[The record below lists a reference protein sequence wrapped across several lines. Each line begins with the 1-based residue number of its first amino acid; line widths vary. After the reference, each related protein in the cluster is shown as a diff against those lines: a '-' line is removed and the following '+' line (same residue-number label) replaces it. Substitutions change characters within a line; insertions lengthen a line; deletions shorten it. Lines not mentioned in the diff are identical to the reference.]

1 MLYVALPE
9 EKIRKVSFYLAMEE
23 FVARNVTADDC
34 LFYWQVEPSVVFG
47 RNQLVS
53 NEVNVDYC
61 RSHGIG
67 MFRRKSGGGCVYAD
81 NDNVMFSFITGGDNV
96 GLTFN
101 RYMQMMVL
109 MLRRMGVEATADGRN
124 DILIEGRK
132 VSGTAFYHIPGRN
145 IVHGTMLFDTD
156 MDNMTRSITPPGEKL
171 ASNGVD
177 SVRRR
182 VALLKDYIDVSIDDF
197 KVDIRRTLCDG
208 EHVLTQADVEEI
220 ERIEREV
227 YLSPDFIYGNNPR
240 HTLTRRR
247 RIDGVGEL
255 EALIDVKGTVIKSV
269 TLNGDFFVTG
279 DVDGGLLA
287 CLNNVVLTREAVAL
301 ALPDHTEDYI
311 MNLRKEDFV
320 DLLCG
325 DGDKLMHDGDSL
337 TV

>member
-1 MLYVALPE
+1 M
-9 EKIRKVSFYLAMEE
+9 
-23 FVARNVTADDC
+23 ARNVTADDC

-61 RSHGIG
+61 WSHGIG

-197 KVDIRRTLCDG
+197 KADIRRTLCDG

-325 DGDKLMHDGDSL
+325 DGD
-337 TV
+337 

>member
-23 FVARNVTADDC
+23 FVARNVTADDS

-124 DILIEGRK
+124 DILIECRK

-197 KVDIRRTLCDG
+197 KADIRRTLCDG

-325 DGDKLMHDGDSL
+325 DGD
-337 TV
+337 

>member
-61 RSHGIG
+61 QSHGIG

-197 KVDIRRTLCDG
+197 KADIRRTLCDG

-227 YLSPDFIYGNNPR
+227 YLSPDFIYCNNPR

-325 DGDKLMHDGDSL
+325 DGD
-337 TV
+337 

>member
-61 RSHGIG
+61 QSHGIG

-197 KVDIRRTLCDG
+197 KADIRRTLCDG
-208 EHVLTQADVEEI
+208 EHVLTQVDVEEI

-325 DGDKLMHDGDSL
+325 DGD
-337 TV
+337 

>member
-23 FVARNVTADDC
+23 FVARNITADDC

-182 VALLKDYIDVSIDDF
+182 VALLKDYIYVSIDDF
-197 KVDIRRTLCDG
+197 KADIRRTLCDG

-325 DGDKLMHDGDSL
+325 DGD
-337 TV
+337 

>member
-197 KVDIRRTLCDG
+197 KADIRRTLCDG
-208 EHVLTQADVEEI
+208 EHVLTQVDVEEI

-287 CLNNVVLTREAVAL
+287 CLNNVVLTRGAVAL

-325 DGDKLMHDGDSL
+325 DGD
-337 TV
+337 

>member
-197 KVDIRRTLCDG
+197 KADIRRTLCDG
-208 EHVLTQADVEEI
+208 EHVLTLADVEEI

-279 DVDGGLLA
+279 YVDGGLLA

-325 DGDKLMHDGDSL
+325 DGD
-337 TV
+337 

>member
-109 MLRRMGVEATADGRN
+109 MLRRRGVEATADGRN

-197 KVDIRRTLCDG
+197 KADIRRTLCDG
-208 EHVLTQADVEEI
+208 EHVLTQVDVEEI

-247 RIDGVGEL
+247 RIDGVGEI

-325 DGDKLMHDGDSL
+325 DGD
-337 TV
+337 

>member
-132 VSGTAFYHIPGRN
+132 VSGTAFYHIPSRN

-197 KVDIRRTLCDG
+197 KADIRRTLCDG

-325 DGDKLMHDGDSL
+325 DGD
-337 TV
+337 

>member
-23 FVARNVTADDC
+23 FVARNITADDC

-197 KVDIRRTLCDG
+197 KADIRRTLCDG

-325 DGDKLMHDGDSL
+325 DGD
-337 TV
+337 

>member
-197 KVDIRRTLCDG
+197 KADIRRTLCDG
-208 EHVLTQADVEEI
+208 EHVLTQVDVEEI

-247 RIDGVGEL
+247 RIDGVGEI

-269 TLNGDFFVTG
+269 TLNGDFFVIG

-325 DGDKLMHDGDSL
+325 DGD
-337 TV
+337 

>member
-197 KVDIRRTLCDG
+197 KADIRRTLCDG

-279 DVDGGLLA
+279 DVDGGLLT

-325 DGDKLMHDGDSL
+325 DGD
-337 TV
+337 

>member
-197 KVDIRRTLCDG
+197 KADIRRTMCDG
-208 EHVLTQADVEEI
+208 EHVLTQADVEKI

-325 DGDKLMHDGDSL
+325 DGD
-337 TV
+337 

>member
-23 FVARNVTADDC
+23 FVARNITADDC

-325 DGDKLMHDGDSL
+325 DGD
-337 TV
+337 

>member
-177 SVRRR
+177 SVRWR

-197 KVDIRRTLCDG
+197 KADIRRTLCDG

-325 DGDKLMHDGDSL
+325 DGD
-337 TV
+337 

>member
-61 RSHGIG
+61 WSHGIG

-156 MDNMTRSITPPGEKL
+156 KDNMTRSITPPGEKL

-197 KVDIRRTLCDG
+197 KADIRRTLCDG

-325 DGDKLMHDGDSL
+325 DGD
-337 TV
+337 

>member
-109 MLRRMGVEATADGRN
+109 LLRRMGVEATADGRN

-197 KVDIRRTLCDG
+197 KTDIRRTLCDG

-325 DGDKLMHDGDSL
+325 DGD
-337 TV
+337 

>member
-197 KVDIRRTLCDG
+197 KADIRRTLCDG

-269 TLNGDFFVTG
+269 TINGDFFVTG

-325 DGDKLMHDGDSL
+325 DGD
-337 TV
+337 

>member
-67 MFRRKSGGGCVYAD
+67 IFRRKSGGGCVYAD

-197 KVDIRRTLCDG
+197 KADIRRTLCDG
-208 EHVLTQADVEEI
+208 EHVLTQVDVEKI

-325 DGDKLMHDGDSL
+325 DGD
-337 TV
+337 

>member
-61 RSHGIG
+61 QSHGIG

-124 DILIEGRK
+124 DILIEGMK

-197 KVDIRRTLCDG
+197 KADIRRTLCDG

-325 DGDKLMHDGDSL
+325 DGD
-337 TV
+337 

>member
-197 KVDIRRTLCDG
+197 KADIRRTLCDG
-208 EHVLTQADVEEI
+208 EHVLTQVDVEEI

-247 RIDGVGEL
+247 RIDGVGEI
-255 EALIDVKGTVIKSV
+255 EALIDVKGTVIKGV

-325 DGDKLMHDGDSL
+325 DGD
-337 TV
+337 

>member
-23 FVARNVTADDC
+23 FLARNVTADDC

-197 KVDIRRTLCDG
+197 KADIRRTLCDG
-208 EHVLTQADVEEI
+208 EHVLTQVDVEEI

-325 DGDKLMHDGDSL
+325 DGD
-337 TV
+337 

>member
-197 KVDIRRTLCDG
+197 KADIRRTLCDG
-208 EHVLTQADVEEI
+208 EHVLTQADVKEI

-311 MNLRKEDFV
+311 MNLRKENFV

-325 DGDKLMHDGDSL
+325 DGD
-337 TV
+337 

>member
-1 MLYVALPE
+1 
-9 EKIRKVSFYLAMEE
+9 
-23 FVARNVTADDC
+23 
-34 LFYWQVEPSVVFG
+34 
-47 RNQLVS
+47 
-53 NEVNVDYC
+53 
-61 RSHGIG
+61 
-67 MFRRKSGGGCVYAD
+67 
-81 NDNVMFSFITGGDNV
+81 
-96 GLTFN
+96 
-101 RYMQMMVL
+101 
-109 MLRRMGVEATADGRN
+109 
-124 DILIEGRK
+124 
-132 VSGTAFYHIPGRN
+132 
-145 IVHGTMLFDTD
+145 

-197 KVDIRRTLCDG
+197 KADIRRTLCDG

-325 DGDKLMHDGDSL
+325 DGD
-337 TV
+337 

>member
-1 MLYVALPE
+1 MLYVALLE

-23 FVARNVTADDC
+23 FVARNITADDC

-197 KVDIRRTLCDG
+197 KADIRRTLCDG
-208 EHVLTQADVEEI
+208 EHVLTQVDVEEI

-247 RIDGVGEL
+247 RIDGVGEI

-325 DGDKLMHDGDSL
+325 DGD
-337 TV
+337 

>member
-156 MDNMTRSITPPGEKL
+156 MDNMMRSITPPGEKL

-197 KVDIRRTLCDG
+197 KADIRRTLCDG
-208 EHVLTQADVEEI
+208 EHVLTQVDVEEI

-325 DGDKLMHDGDSL
+325 DGD
-337 TV
+337 

>member
-61 RSHGIG
+61 WSHGIG

-156 MDNMTRSITPPGEKL
+156 MDNMMRSITPPGEKL

-197 KVDIRRTLCDG
+197 KADIRRTLCDG

-325 DGDKLMHDGDSL
+325 DGD
-337 TV
+337 

>member
-177 SVRRR
+177 SVRWR

-197 KVDIRRTLCDG
+197 KADIRRTLCDG

-247 RIDGVGEL
+247 RIDGVGEI

-325 DGDKLMHDGDSL
+325 DGD
-337 TV
+337 

>member
-197 KVDIRRTLCDG
+197 KADIRRTLCDG
-208 EHVLTQADVEEI
+208 EHVLTQVDVEEI

-227 YLSPDFIYGNNPR
+227 YFSPDFIYGNNPR

-325 DGDKLMHDGDSL
+325 DGD
-337 TV
+337 

>member
-61 RSHGIG
+61 RNHGIG

-197 KVDIRRTLCDG
+197 KADIRRTLCDG
-208 EHVLTQADVEEI
+208 EHVLTLADVEEI

-325 DGDKLMHDGDSL
+325 DGD
-337 TV
+337 

>member
-197 KVDIRRTLCDG
+197 KADIRRTLCDG

-311 MNLRKEDFV
+311 MNLSKEDFV

-325 DGDKLMHDGDSL
+325 DGD
-337 TV
+337 

>member
-96 GLTFN
+96 ALTFN

-197 KVDIRRTLCDG
+197 KADIRRTLCDG

-325 DGDKLMHDGDSL
+325 DGD
-337 TV
+337 

>member
-47 RNQLVS
+47 RNQLLS

-197 KVDIRRTLCDG
+197 KADIRRTLCDG

-325 DGDKLMHDGDSL
+325 DGD
-337 TV
+337 

>member
-197 KVDIRRTLCDG
+197 KADIRRTLCDG
-208 EHVLTQADVEEI
+208 EHVLTQADVEKI

-325 DGDKLMHDGDSL
+325 DGD
-337 TV
+337 

>member
-67 MFRRKSGGGCVYAD
+67 IFRRKSGGGCVYAD

-197 KVDIRRTLCDG
+197 KADIRRTLCDG

-247 RIDGVGEL
+247 RIDGMGEL

-325 DGDKLMHDGDSL
+325 DGD
-337 TV
+337 

>member
-23 FVARNVTADDC
+23 FVARNITADDC

-156 MDNMTRSITPPGEKL
+156 MDNMTRSIPPPGEKL

-325 DGDKLMHDGDSL
+325 DGD
-337 TV
+337 

>member
-197 KVDIRRTLCDG
+197 KADIRRTLCDG

-247 RIDGVGEL
+247 RIDGVGEI

-325 DGDKLMHDGDSL
+325 DGD
-337 TV
+337 

>member
-197 KVDIRRTLCDG
+197 KADIRRTLCDG

-247 RIDGVGEL
+247 RVDGVGEL

-287 CLNNVVLTREAVAL
+287 CLNNVVLTRDAVAL

-325 DGDKLMHDGDSL
+325 DGD
-337 TV
+337 

>member
-23 FVARNVTADDC
+23 FVARNITADDC

-96 GLTFN
+96 ALTFN

-197 KVDIRRTLCDG
+197 KADIRRTLCDG

-325 DGDKLMHDGDSL
+325 DGD
-337 TV
+337 